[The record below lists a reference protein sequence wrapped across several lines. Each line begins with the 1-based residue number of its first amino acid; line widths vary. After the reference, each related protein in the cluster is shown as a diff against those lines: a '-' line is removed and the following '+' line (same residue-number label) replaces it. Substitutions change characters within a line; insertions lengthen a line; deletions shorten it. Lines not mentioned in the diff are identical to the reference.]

1 MVRLD
6 ENEPTGS
13 VVLMFTMSDA
23 DRFGPASQ
31 IGQIFILGSDAQF
44 FNVSATGLNSG
55 VILSKY
61 VNFGVKCATHCIN
74 FGVKCAVLL
83 CI

>member
-1 MVRLD
+1 MIVSPDNFFRPELDQSNYMVRLD

-44 FNVSATGLNSG
+44 FNASATGLNSG
-55 VILSKY
+55 VILSK
-61 VNFGVKCATHCIN
+61 
-74 FGVKCAVLL
+74 
-83 CI
+83 